1 MTDTYTQEQIVRKLR
16 KSMIVSELPPMEIT
30 AEDRA
35 NAKTDMHALAVNRRS
50 LLSFCTFLA
59 TRERQLTA
67 ALAKV
72 RELEQEVATTRTY
85 SHETVR
91 ALVDH
96 RDARIAR
103 LEQELATLRTAAEG
117 MEKALERYFNTL
129 SDDCGDH
136 CTNNCRECQA
146 RAALAAYREAVG
158 R

>member
-1 MTDTYTQEQIVRKLR
+1 
-16 KSMIVSELPPMEIT
+16 MIVSELPPMEIT

-67 ALAKV
+67 ALARV
-72 RELEQEVATTRTY
+72 RDLEQEVAR
-85 SHETVR
+85 
-91 ALVDH
+91 L
-96 RDARIAR
+96 RI
-103 LEQELATLRTAAEG
+103 AAEG

-146 RAALAAYREAVG
+146 RAALAAYRKAVG

>member
-1 MTDTYTQEQIVRKLR
+1 
-16 KSMIVSELPPMEIT
+16 MIVSELPPMEIT

-67 ALAKV
+67 ALARV
-72 RELEQEVATTRTY
+72 R
-85 SHETVR
+85 
-91 ALVDH
+91 D
-96 RDARIAR
+96 

-117 MEKALERYFNTL
+117 MEKALDGLMDLFCDPSPFYIKKLGSPITN
-129 SDDCGDH
+129 GDQDRID
-136 CTNNCRECQA
+136 NAFVVGQE
-146 RAALAAYREAVG
+146 ALAAYRKAVG